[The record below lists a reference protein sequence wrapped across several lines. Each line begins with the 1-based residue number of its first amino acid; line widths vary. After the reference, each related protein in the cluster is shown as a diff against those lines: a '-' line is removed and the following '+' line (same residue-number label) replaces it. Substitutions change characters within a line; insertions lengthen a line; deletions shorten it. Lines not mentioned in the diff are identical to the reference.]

1 MVVTPRIKVDKTY
14 IYGEWEPISYVGP
27 LVEVKWNQGYPFN
40 MKMDYVTWNG
50 YTAQMSVGCTVIA
63 AAQMMSSNRHP
74 MSAPGD
80 SATYPWNNLKLVS
93 NYLNMKNYFLIIR
106 MLCLYRKK
114 VNMLINLQMFSTI
127 LVNVLMSFFMR
138 EEQGLQ

>member
-1 MVVTPRIKVDKTY
+1 
-14 IYGEWEPISYVGP
+14 
-27 LVEVKWNQGYPFN
+27 
-40 MKMDYVTWNG
+40 
-50 YTAQMSVGCTVIA
+50 
-63 AAQMMSSNRHP
+63 MMSSNRHP

-93 NYLNMKNYFLIIR
+93 NYLNMKNYFPYYPDALP
-106 MLCLYRKK
+106 LPEK